1 MWGWII
7 ALISGTLMSVQGVF
21 NTGVTKQTST
31 WLASAWVA
39 LSGFV
44 VAIILWACFERNDAA
59 VMSLMKVD
67 NKYMLLGGVMGAF
80 ITWSVIKSMAAL
92 GPAKAVLLIVIA
104 QLIVAYAIELLG
116 WFGVEKAEFQWT
128 KLVGMILAIAGF
140 IVFKWENK

>member
-104 QLIVAYAIELLG
+104 QLIVAYVIELLG

>member
-21 NTGVTKQTST
+21 NTGITKQTST

-59 VMSLMKVD
+59 IMSLVKVD

-104 QLIVAYAIELLG
+104 QLIVAYVIELLG
-116 WFGVEKAEFQWT
+116 WFGVEKADFQWT
-128 KLVGMILAIAGF
+128 RLIGMILAIAGF

>member
-44 VAIILWACFERNDAA
+44 VAILLWLFFERNDAD

-67 NKYMLLGGVMGAF
+67 NKYMLLGGVIGAF

-104 QLIVAYAIELLG
+104 QLIVAYLIELLG
-116 WFGVEKAEFQWT
+116 WFGVEKVNFQWT
-128 KLVGMILAIAGF
+128 KLIGMALAIAGF
-140 IVFKWENK
+140 IVFKWEK

>member
-7 ALISGTLMSVQGVF
+7 ALLSGTLMSVQGVF

-44 VAIILWACFERNDAA
+44 VAIVLWACFERND
-59 VMSLMKVD
+59 
-67 NKYMLLGGVMGAF
+67 
-80 ITWSVIKSMAAL
+80 
-92 GPAKAVLLIVIA
+92 A

-116 WFGVEKAEFQWT
+116 WFGVEKADFEWT
-128 KLVGMILAIAGF
+128 KLIGMLLAIAGF

>member
-21 NTGVTKQTST
+21 NTGITKQTST

>member
-7 ALISGTLMSVQGVF
+7 ALLSGTLMSVQGVF
-21 NTGVTKQTST
+21 NTGITKQTST

-39 LSGFV
+39 LSGFL
-44 VAIILWACFERNDAA
+44 VAIVLWACFERNDAA
-59 VMSLMKVD
+59 LMSLARVD

-116 WFGVEKAEFQWT
+116 WFGVEKANFQWT
-128 KLVGMILAIAGF
+128 KLIGMILAIVGF
-140 IVFKWENK
+140 IIFKWEKK

>member
-21 NTGVTKQTST
+21 NTGITKQTST

-59 VMSLMKVD
+59 IMSLMKVD

-104 QLIVAYAIELLG
+104 QLIVAYVIELLG
-116 WFGVEKAEFQWT
+116 WFGVEKADFQWT
-128 KLVGMILAIAGF
+128 KLIGMILAIAGF